1 MSEESEREPVGS
13 VAEEAVKL
21 LGALQGWAKENAQD
35 ASGAA
40 AGASSIFATF
50 HEHIANGGEECRYCP
65 VCQLISVAREVSPEV
80 KQHLSSAAASLL
92 QAFGAALSGAGADNR
107 GRTDGPLEK
116 IDLSD
121 EDWQH

>member
-1 MSEESEREPVGS
+1 MSEESEPVGS

-35 ASGAA
+35 ASSAA
-40 AGASSIFATF
+40 AGASSMFTAF
-50 HEHIANGGEECRYCP
+50 NEHIATGGEECRYCP

-80 KQHLSSAAASLL
+80 KQHLSSATASLL
-92 QAFGAALSGAGADNR
+92 QAVVAALASRGEDDRRRRADE
-107 GRTDGPLEK
+107 PLEK

-121 EDWQH
+121 EDWQY